1 MLQFGNQCAK
11 VSIQGRIDRA
21 NMGVGHMKWKWLAT
35 FLIGLFGVAI
45 GVYLILDPEV
55 NELNEATRKKL
66 GGNYIKLSDGVTH
79 YRLEGPPGAK
89 VVVLVHGATVP
100 MWSWD
105 QQAQALID
113 AGFRVLNYDQFGR
126 GYSDRPGVTYDQE
139 LYQRQL
145 LQLADN
151 LGLTK
156 PFDLIGLSL
165 GGGTAVNF
173 SARYPERVDKL
184 VLISPLI
191 NDFKVPSFFGI
202 PVLGEFL
209 ARLAGIR
216 VITNRFVSLVE
227 NHPESEKYTRLFVE
241 QTTYKGFQQSIL
253 SMLRNNAVGDYRPA
267 YQIVGRQKRDVLLIW
282 GTGDTEVTRQM
293 IDDIQSFI
301 PQLTFKPV
309 EGVGHG
315 IVFQKPRMVNNL
327 IISFLLN

>member
-1 MLQFGNQCAK
+1 
-11 VSIQGRIDRA
+11 
-21 NMGVGHMKWKWLAT
+21 MKWKWLAA
-35 FLIGLFGVAI
+35 FFIGLFVLAVGI
-45 GVYLILDPEV
+45 YWILDPEV
-55 NELNEATRKKL
+55 NELNETTRTKL
-66 GGNYIKLSDGVTH
+66 GGSYIQLSDGVTH

-89 VVVLVHGATVP
+89 TVVLVHGATVP
-100 MWSWD
+100 MWNWD
-105 QQAQALID
+105 QQVQALTA
-113 AGFRVLNYDQFGR
+113 AGFRVLRYEAFGR
-126 GYSDRPGVTYDQE
+126 GYSDRPDVTYDQDLYRKQLRE
-139 LYQRQL
+139 LV
-145 LQLADN
+145 DK

-173 SARYPERVDKL
+173 TARYPERVNKL

-191 NDFKVPSFFGI
+191 NNFKVPSFFGI

-253 SMLRNNAVGDYRPA
+253 SMLRNDAVGDYRPA

-282 GTGDTEVTRQM
+282 GTGDTEITPQM

-301 PQLTFKPV
+301 PRLTFKPV
-309 EGVGHG
+309 KGVGHG
-315 IVFQKPRMVNNL
+315 IVFQKPETVNRL

>member
-1 MLQFGNQCAK
+1 
-11 VSIQGRIDRA
+11 
-21 NMGVGHMKWKWLAT
+21 MKWKWPAS
-35 FLIGLFGVAI
+35 FLIALFVVAI
-45 GVYLILDPEV
+45 GIYLILDPEV
-55 NELNEATRKKL
+55 NELSEATRTKL
-66 GGNYIKLSDGVTH
+66 GGSYVKLSEGVTH
-79 YRLEGPPGAK
+79 YQLEGPPGAK

-100 MWSWD
+100 MWNWD
-105 QQAQALID
+105 QQVQALTA
-113 AGFRVLNYDQFGR
+113 AGFRVLRYEAFGR
-126 GYSDRPGVTYDQE
+126 GYSDRPEVTYDQD
-139 LYQRQL
+139 LYRRQL
-145 LQLADN
+145 RELVDK
-151 LGLTK
+151 LGLAA

-173 SARYPERVDKL
+173 TARHPERVDKL

-191 NDFKVPSFFGI
+191 NNFKVPSFFGI

-282 GTGDTEVTRQM
+282 GTGDTEVTPQM
-293 IDDIQSFI
+293 IADIKAFI
-301 PQLTFKPV
+301 PGLTFKPV
-309 EGVGHG
+309 EGAGHG
-315 IVFQKPRMVNNL
+315 IVFQKPETVSTL

>member
-1 MLQFGNQCAK
+1 
-11 VSIQGRIDRA
+11 
-21 NMGVGHMKWKWLAT
+21 MKWKWPAAI
-35 FLIGLFGVAI
+35 LIGLFVVAI
-45 GVYLILDPEV
+45 GIYLIFDPEV
-55 NELNEATRKKL
+55 NELNEATRIKL
-66 GGNYIKLSDGVTH
+66 GGSYIKLSEGVTH
-79 YRLEGPPGAK
+79 YQLEGPPGAK

-100 MWSWD
+100 MWNWD
-105 QQAQALID
+105 QQVQALTA
-113 AGFRVLNYDQFGR
+113 AGFRVLRYEAFGR
-126 GYSDRPGVTYDQE
+126 GYSDRPEVTYDQD
-139 LYQRQL
+139 LYRRQL
-145 LQLADN
+145 RELADR
-151 LGLTK
+151 LDLSE

-173 SARYPERVDKL
+173 TARHPERVDKL

-191 NDFKVPSFFGI
+191 NNFKVPSFFGI

-267 YQIVGRQKRDVLLIW
+267 YQIVGRQRRHVLLIW

-293 IDDIQSFI
+293 IADIKAFI
-301 PQLTFKPV
+301 PGLTFKPV
-309 EGVGHG
+309 EGAGHG
-315 IVFQKPRMVNNL
+315 IVFQKPETVSTL

>member
-1 MLQFGNQCAK
+1 
-11 VSIQGRIDRA
+11 
-21 NMGVGHMKWKWLAT
+21 MKWKWPAAI
-35 FLIGLFGVAI
+35 LIGLFVVAI
-45 GVYLILDPEV
+45 GIYLIFDPEV
-55 NELNEATRKKL
+55 NELNDATRKKL
-66 GGNYIKLSDGVTH
+66 GGSYIKLSDGVTH
-79 YRLEGPPGAK
+79 YQLEGPPGAK
-89 VVVLVHGATVP
+89 VVVLIHGATVP
-100 MWSWD
+100 MWNWD
-105 QQAQALID
+105 QQVQALTA
-113 AGFRVLNYDQFGR
+113 AGFRVLRYEAFGR
-126 GYSDRPGVTYDQE
+126 GYSDRPEVTYDQD
-139 LYQRQL
+139 LYRRQL
-145 LQLADN
+145 RELADR
-151 LGLTK
+151 LGLSE

-173 SARYPERVDKL
+173 TARHPERVDKL

-191 NDFKVPSFFGI
+191 NNFKVPSFFGI

-293 IDDIQSFI
+293 ITDIKAFI
-301 PQLTFKPV
+301 PGLTFKPV
-309 EGVGHG
+309 EGAGHG
-315 IVFQKPRMVNNL
+315 IVFKKPETVNTL